1 MEFKQLTAMIFASGE
16 PAEASR
22 LASVLELDEETVH
35 KICAR
40 IAAELEERASG
51 LTLVRLDNSYQLC
64 TRTEYAGQIKALLD
78 IRRNMPLS
86 QAALEVL
93 AIVAYNQPVT
103 KAFAEQVRGVNCSS
117 IFATLMNKGLELIE
131 AMHLFSM
138 LPEKISIVIH
148 RESIIH
154 SMVEYIDHAVLAQ
167 MGVPDMRLCIQ
178 YAATP
183 ARLM

>member
-1 MEFKQLTAMIFASGE
+1 
-16 PAEASR
+16 
-22 LASVLELDEETVH
+22 
-35 KICAR
+35 
-40 IAAELEERASG
+40 
-51 LTLVRLDNSYQLC
+51 
-64 TRTEYAGQIKALLD
+64 
-78 IRRNMPLS
+78 
-86 QAALEVL
+86 
-93 AIVAYNQPVT
+93 
-103 KAFAEQVRGVNCSS
+103 
-117 IFATLMNKGLELIE
+117 MNKGLELIE

-178 YAATP
+178 YAAPP